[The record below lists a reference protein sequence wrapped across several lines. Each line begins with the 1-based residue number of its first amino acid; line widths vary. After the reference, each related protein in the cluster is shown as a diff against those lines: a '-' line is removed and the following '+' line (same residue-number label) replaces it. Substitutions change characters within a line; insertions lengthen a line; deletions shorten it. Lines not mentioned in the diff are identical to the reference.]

1 MSIEG
6 NGMSL
11 EGKVVLITG
20 AGRGIGAG
28 IARCFANRGASIAIT
43 DLDQT
48 MAEEAAAALPAKAI
62 GLAADASSQ
71 AAMGECYDR
80 VKSDLGGLDVVVNNA
95 GIGGLDI
102 TPDALSGEDPDVGM
116 TDEAWDDQL
125 KYNLRTTFASSNAA
139 IPRLSDGGSIVNI
152 ASIAALSGTPDLMA
166 YGAAKAGVVHLTKS
180 LALQLAPRRIRVNC
194 ICPGLLWTRAWELL
208 TARMQANQPEL
219 SNVPQRQIFETVVAE
234 MTPLGGE
241 QTPEDIGNLAVFYA
255 SNEARMITG
264 QVVSVDGGIT
274 LQRA

>member
-1 MSIEG
+1 
-6 NGMSL
+6 MSL

-28 IARCFANRGASIAIT
+28 IARCFAEKGARVAIT

-48 MAEEAAAALPAKAI
+48 MAAAAAAVLPTEAF
-62 GLAADASSQ
+62 GYAADASSQ

-80 VKSDLGGLDVVVNNA
+80 VKTDLGGLDVVVNNA

-102 TPDALSGEDPDVGM
+102 TPDSLSGGADAGM
-116 TDEAWDDQL
+116 TDEEWDDQL
-125 KYNLRTTFASSNAA
+125 KFNLRTTFASSNAA

-152 ASIAALSGTPDLMA
+152 ASIAALGGTPDLIA

-219 SNVPQRQIFETVVAE
+219 SNIPQRQIFENVVAE

-255 SNEARMITG
+255 STEARMITG
-264 QVVSVDGGIT
+264 QVVAVDGGIT

>member
-1 MSIEG
+1 MG
-6 NGMSL
+6 L

-28 IARCFANRGASIAIT
+28 IARCFADRGAQVAVT
-43 DLDQT
+43 DLDQA
-48 MAEEAAAALPAKAI
+48 MADESAAALPTRAI
-62 GLAADASSQ
+62 GLAADAASQ
-71 AAMGECYDR
+71 AAMGAACDR
-80 VKSDLGGLDVVVNNA
+80 VVTELGGLDILINNA
-95 GIGGLDI
+95 GIGGLDL
-102 TPDALSGEDPDVGM
+102 TPDELTSGDSDAGM
-116 TDEAWDDQL
+116 TDEEWDEQL
-125 KYNLRTTFASSNAA
+125 KFNLRTAYASSNAA
-139 IPRLSDGGSIVNI
+139 IPRLSDGGSIVNV
-152 ASIAALSGTPDLMA
+152 ASIAALSGTPDLIA

-219 SNVPQRQIFETVVAE
+219 SNVPQRQIFETVVE
-234 MTPLGGE
+234 RMTPLGAE

-255 SNEARMITG
+255 SDEARMITG
-264 QVVSVDGGIT
+264 QVVAVDGGIT

>member
-1 MSIEG
+1 
-6 NGMSL
+6 MSL
-11 EGKVVLITG
+11 EGKVVLVTG

-28 IARCFANRGASIAIT
+28 IARCFAEQGALVAVT

-48 MAEEAAAALPAKAI
+48 MADEAAAALPTQAM
-62 GLAADASSQ
+62 GLEADASSQ
-71 AAMGECYDR
+71 AAMGSAFDK
-80 VKSDLGGLDVVVNNA
+80 VIGQFGSLDVLVNNA
-95 GIGGLDI
+95 GIGGLDLN
-102 TPDALSGEDPDVGM
+102 PDELTTGNADAGM
-116 TDEAWDDQL
+116 SDEEWDEQL
-125 KYNLRTTFASSNAA
+125 KYNLRTAFASSNAA

-208 TARMQANQPEL
+208 TARMQATQPEL

-255 SNEARMITG
+255 SDGARMITG
-264 QVVSVDGGIT
+264 QAVAVDGGIT
-274 LQRA
+274 LRRA

>member
-1 MSIEG
+1 
-6 NGMSL
+6 
-11 EGKVVLITG
+11 VTG

-28 IARCFANRGASIAIT
+28 IARCFAERGALVAVT
-43 DLDQT
+43 DLDQA
-48 MAEEAAAALPAKAI
+48 MADESARVLPTRAM

-71 AAMGECYDR
+71 TAMGETYDK
-80 VKSDLGGLDVVVNNA
+80 VIDAFGSLDVVVNNA
-95 GIGGLDI
+95 GIGGLDL
-102 TPDALSGEDPDVGM
+102 TPDELTSGEPGAGM
-116 TDEAWDDQL
+116 SDEEWDEQL
-125 KYNLRTTFASSNAA
+125 KYNLRTTYASSNAA
-139 IPRLSDGGSIVNI
+139 IPRLTDGGSIVNI
-152 ASIAALSGTPDLMA
+152 ASIAALSGTPDLIA

-208 TARMQANQPEL
+208 TARMQASQPEL

-255 SNEARMITG
+255 SDAARMITG
-264 QVVSVDGGIT
+264 QVVAVDGGIT

>member
-1 MSIEG
+1 M
-6 NGMSL
+6 NL

-28 IARCFANRGASIAIT
+28 IARCFAAQGAKVAVT
-43 DLDQT
+43 DLDQA
-48 MAEEAAAALPAKAI
+48 MASEAAAALPTQAA
-62 GLAADASSQ
+62 GYAADASSQ

-80 VKSDLGGLDVVVNNA
+80 VVADLGGLDVVVNNA

-102 TPDALSGEDPDVGM
+102 TPDDLSGGGAEVGM
-116 TDEAWDDQL
+116 TDDEWDDQL
-125 KYNLRTTFASSNAA
+125 KYNLRTAYASSNAA
-139 IPRLSDGGSIVNI
+139 ISRLSDGGSIVNI
-152 ASIAALSGTPDLMA
+152 ASIAALSGTPDLIA

-219 SNVPQRQIFETVVAE
+219 SNVPQRQIFETVVE
-234 MTPLGGE
+234 QMTPLGGE

-255 SNEARMITG
+255 SDEARMITG
-264 QVVSVDGGIT
+264 QAVAVDGGIT